1 MLDLLELELIIVTTK
16 VVLALG
22 PGPNRQEQK
31 VLLTPKSSLQP
42 PTDFL
47 KDLCY
52 YSILI
57 CVCVQGKQVHMCACL
72 QRSKEYTGSSGS
84 AKTTSRHE
92 QHPTRVRGGKLQYSA
107 TTASALKCCT
117 ISLALTIQIDTC
129 VYVR

>member
-57 CVCVQGKQVHMCACL
+57 CVCV
-72 QRSKEYTGSSGS
+72 RRGS
-84 AKTTSRHE
+84 R
-92 QHPTRVRGGKLQYSA
+92 Y
-107 TTASALKCCT
+107 
-117 ISLALTIQIDTC
+117 TC
-129 VYVR
+129 VHACRGQRNTPDPLDLLKLLPGMSSTQPGSGEASSSTLQLQQALSSAAPSL